1 MATVRSAIT
10 FPQNQK
16 MAYKETWSKPQS
28 FSLLEEKESLKHA
41 MQYSTMQYSIVVSVD
56 NIAQEFFSM
65 RDMPP
70 VSYPKTP
77 KVVRFCSLQ
86 H

>member
-41 MQYSTMQYSIVVSVD
+41 MQYSIVVSVD